1 MANMKYAVGQPF
13 QAQSYL
19 RGDFFNPTSALL
31 NSGAQGGSLAT
42 TNPVSN
48 VIDEHLVKTLR
59 CDSWTTDLNIG
70 FDLGASVEP
79 AGVLIEN
86 LNFATTISVISAT
99 NAALTTSVITEGTPT
114 PVQNKKTGRWSCFAD
129 LGSVTA
135 RQYWGIRI
143 TTTGSAVSGVEHT
156 TGWQV
161 GRITWVDTLS
171 TMSQNWHL
179 PVGQATQYEGAQRVL
194 AGGKMESKAS
204 SQGFNV
210 IDLTA
215 QFDRNKGDNI
225 EDDIGAMARTSPED
239 RYLTWF
245 NRGDVSEAYLC
256 TKIDFSGNLDEFPA
270 ISVDMGLREVV

>member
-1 MANMKYAVGQPF
+1 MANMGYAVGQPF
-13 QAQSYL
+13 QALSHL
-19 RGDFFNPTSALL
+19 EGDFYGLTTAGL
-31 NSGAQGGSLAT
+31 NSGQQTGDYPT
-42 TNPVSN
+42 TNPVTN
-48 VIDEHLVKTLR
+48 VVNEHLVKSFSVALEIT
-59 CDSWTTDLNIG
+59 
-70 FDLGASVEP
+70 FDLGTGVNP
-79 AGVLIEN
+79 AAVLIEG
-86 LNFATTISVISAT
+86 LNFADSIQVENGAT
-99 NAALTTSVITEGTPT
+99 SGLGTNVGS
-114 PVQNKKTGRWSCFAD
+114 PVAPVRNKRTGRYSCFIEIP
-129 LGSVTA
+129 SVTDK
-135 RQYWGIRI
+135 QHWGFSVPA
-143 TTTGSAVSGVEHT
+143 TGAVVPTEEFT
-156 TGWQV
+156 PGWQV
-161 GRITWVDTLS
+161 GRVTWIREGGLH
-171 TMSQNWHL
+171 TMPQNWHL